1 MGLQANPAH
10 PWGTDLAIYSL
21 HHSSIGK
28 STQAQ
33 FYTAGAHIDYI
44 TRPRAASR
52 CDAGRMPRSKEE
64 AVSFMRVAED
74 RLRKNGRVADKL
86 MLALPRELTA
96 DQRAA
101 LVTSFAEQVTEGRAA
116 WFAAFHDK
124 GKDAKNPHC
133 HLVIVDRDV
142 RTGKRVFGTSEK
154 GSTERLRKIWEDQ
167 ANAALARAGRGERI
181 DRRTLEAQGERR
193 RPTIHVGVRSRQ
205 LIRANHSIASRDRTV
220 RNHCQAK
227 RLQRTVAYPIIDGGR
242 LRLEHNIQIRRANM
256 VASRDGRREREYWM
270 AIDED
275 ALARDIREIKR
286 LHAVLEYGPDGVT
299 PMRSRD
305 EGLGGPDF

>member
-1 MGLQANPAH
+1 MGLQSKPGAPPGA
-10 PWGTDLAIYSL
+10 DLAIYSL

-28 STQAQ
+28 STQADS
-33 FYTAGAHIDYI
+33 YTAGAHIDYI

-52 CDAGRMPRSKEE
+52 CIAENMPDTKDE
-64 AVSFMRVAED
+64 AVSFMRTTED
-74 RLRKNGRVADKL
+74 RLRKNGRVADKM
-86 MLALPRELTA
+86 MLALPRELNA

-101 LVTSFAEQVTEGRAA
+101 LVSAFANRVTEGRAA

-124 GKDAKNPHC
+124 GKDARNPHC

-142 RTGKRVFGTSEK
+142 KTGKRVFGTSEK
-154 GSTERLRKIWEDQ
+154 GSTERLRKLWEDE
-167 ANAALARAGRGERI
+167 ANAALARAGREERI
-181 DRRTLEAQGERR
+181 DRRSLTAQGESR

-205 LIRANHSIASRDRTV
+205 LIRANHRMVSRDRTV

-227 RLQRTVAYPIIDGGR
+227 RPQRTVAYPIIDGGR

-256 VASRDGRREREYWM
+256 VASRQGRRERAYWK

-275 ALARDIREIKR
+275 ALARDIRELKR
-286 LHAVLEYGPDGVT
+286 LHAVLEYGPDGIT

-305 EGLGGPDF
+305 EGREGPDF